1 MYDLDGLQ
9 DLISIVIFGL
19 LALAISKRR
28 RAGKVGEIVE
38 RIKRQVQDAVATV
51 QSDALAAN
59 TTSRQRST
67 PVLQP
72 RSKKTEEANYTDW
85 QGLEGTERQAVP
97 ESVCPSAEISS
108 INNPLPVVS
117 DTPVVQAMAMA
128 EVLGRPKGARRWRE

>member
-38 RIKRQVQDAVATV
+38 RIKRQVQDAVATA
-51 QSDALAAN
+51 QSDAPAAN
-59 TTSRQRST
+59 ITSRQRPT
-67 PVLQP
+67 PVLQQQP
-72 RSKKTEEANYTDW
+72 KKTAESSHMEW

-97 ESVCPSAEISS
+97 ESVRPSAEISS

-117 DTPVVQAMAMA
+117 DNPVVQAMAMA
-128 EVLGRPKGARRWRE
+128 EALGRPKGARRWRE

>member
-19 LALAISKRR
+19 LALVISKRR

-38 RIKRQVQDAVATV
+38 RIKRQVQDAVATA
-51 QSDALAAN
+51 QSDAQATKA
-59 TTSRQRST
+59 TSGQR
-67 PVLQP
+67 PAQVFQP
-72 RSKKTEEANYTDW
+72 RPKKTEESSHTDW

-97 ESVCPSAEISS
+97 KSVCPSAEISS
-108 INNPLPVVS
+108 TNNPLPVVS
-117 DTPVVQAMAMA
+117 DNPVVQAMAMA

>member
-19 LALAISKRR
+19 LALVISKRR

-38 RIKRQVQDAVATV
+38 RIKRQAQDAVTTA
-51 QSDALAAN
+51 QSDAPAAN
-59 TTSRQRST
+59 ITSRQRST
-67 PVLQP
+67 PVLQQQP
-72 RSKKTEEANYTDW
+72 KKTEEASYTEW

-97 ESVCPSAEISS
+97 ESVRPSADISS
-108 INNPLPVVS
+108 TNNPLPVVS
-117 DTPVVQAMAMA
+117 DNPVVQAVAMA